1 MYMRLLWS
9 IVVSGRIRAQQ
20 LWAYLSCNTDGGTG
34 MARKIKETPV
44 LTGKDAQRFDQL
56 IKANE
61 SKKISKEEYSK
72 VVSSYRRFRVVNP
85 ADRD

>member
-1 MYMRLLWS
+1 
-9 IVVSGRIRAQQ
+9 
-20 LWAYLSCNTDGGTG
+20 
-34 MARKIKETPV
+34 MARRIKETPV

-61 SKKISKEEYSK
+61 SKKISREEYSK